1 MDADDA
7 RRAHAILTAALD
19 APHEE
24 RQAIVSRVCA
34 GDAKLEAMVKRLLAA
49 SDLSAGF
56 LETPAW
62 LPRVDG
68 GPVVP
73 DAVGNYLVVRVLG
86 TGGMATVYE
95 AVQENPHRRVA
106 VKVVSQAMT
115 HSDALLRFRFETQTL
130 AHLSHPGIAKIYEAG
145 TASLG
150 GLGPTPFFAM
160 ELVPD
165 ALGITEYA
173 RKHDLDL
180 RKRLSMF
187 VEVCDAV
194 THGHQNGIIH
204 RDLKPANILVGSD
217 GQTKVIDFGIARSIL
232 ADSPSLTRT
241 IDAAK
246 LIGTLNYMSPEQC
259 EARADIDIRVDVYSL
274 GVILYELI
282 SGHLPYDLSNLPIPA
297 AAQRIV
303 NDPPRR
309 PDLPK
314 AHPYGDLWAIVSKAL
329 EKQPSRRYASVAG
342 LAADVNRLLAFK
354 AIEARPPGLAHQFRL
369 FARRHRT
376 FVAAGLSLSAGIIIL
391 AAVSTGFALRLLRE
405 AHQRQA
411 AEQLVIQERDAAR
424 WQAYVA
430 QVSGALSAMKTDEFE
445 QMRARLAAVKYLR
458 RGWEWGFLSRLADR
472 SVSTVEAHAGMIFD
486 FVPGR
491 DRTRFLSAADHG
503 SVRLWDES
511 FREPLASFQSESG
524 ARMLAAAFTS
534 DGRSVICGDMLGVVR
549 LLDGDSLRELSV
561 LTQMSGAVRSVAGLT
576 DRRVAIADA
585 TGALVILDPD
595 TSRQAPTPDV
605 QPGGV
610 HGVSVSPDRKLLA
623 TFNDDGVLWL
633 RDAVSATPILRLTFD
648 GRVNMVRFSRDSTL
662 VAATGD
668 GGRVLVWNTSTGTLF
683 RELQATQG
691 INTVQSIAISDDG
704 SLLAA
709 GLVHRDIIVYSL
721 RDGRVI
727 GKLGGHTD
735 AVSGLVF
742 RSADRL
748 LSSASWDRTIRQWR
762 TDEIANPT
770 GVTTLAGHRG
780 WVRAIAVSPDG
791 STIASASDDGDL
803 RFWNPDLRRTFARL
817 TIGHGRLLA
826 LEYSPDGQLI
836 ALACQDG
843 TVQLRD
849 STSGLL
855 VRQWTS
861 PGRWGTALAFD
872 PTGSTLA
879 VGDEDGS
886 VRVWDVSTGTER
898 GFMLGHS
905 ARVNS
910 VRFSPDGSVIASA
923 SRDGE
928 VVVWNAAEGHLVHRL
943 TGHTTDVFAVLF
955 SPDGQRVFSG
965 SRDQS
970 VVVWDVRSGSRI
982 STLTGHGQHVTCL
995 ALNPDATRLA
1005 AGSWFGQIVL
1015 FDVETSDQIASFRG
1029 HDAAIRGIR
1038 FSPDGR
1044 WLISCSYDS
1053 TVRLFD
1059 SATRAHA
1066 DAATEQAV
1074 ISLAAAQRQIRPLLE
1089 TTPADPDTLIRRAF
1103 ADNADPSMNQWT
1115 RIAILSALAPAD
1127 EAP

>member
-1 MDADDA
+1 MDADGA

-19 APHEE
+19 APREE
-24 RQAIVSRVCA
+24 RQALVSKACA
-34 GDAKLEAMVKRLLAA
+34 GDAKLEAMVRRLLAA
-49 SDLSAGF
+49 SDLSTGF
-56 LETPAW
+56 LDSPAL
-62 LPRVDG
+62 LPHVG
-68 GPVVP
+68 GSPVVP

-95 AVQENPHRRVA
+95 AVQENPNRRVA
-106 VKVVSQAMT
+106 VKVMT
-115 HSDALLRFRFETQTL
+115 QSMTNTDALLRFRFETQTL
-130 AHLSHPGIAKIYEAG
+130 AHLSHPGIARIYEAG

-173 RKHDLDL
+173 RRHKLDL

-187 VEVCDAV
+187 VAVCDAV

-217 GQTKVIDFGIARSIL
+217 GVAKVIDFGIARSIL
-232 ADSPSLTRT
+232 AGSPSLTRT
-241 IDAAK
+241 VDAAR

-259 EARADIDIRVDVYSL
+259 DARADIDIRVDVYSL

-282 SGHLPYDLSNLPIPA
+282 SGHLPYDLSDLPIPA

-303 NDPPRR
+303 NDLPRR

-329 EKQPSRRYASVAG
+329 EKQPGRRYASVAG

-376 FVAAGLSLSAGIIIL
+376 FVAAGLVLSAGIVVL
-391 AAVSTGFALRLLRE
+391 AAVSTGFALRLLHE

-411 AEQLVIQERDAAR
+411 AENLVIQERDAAR

-430 QVSGALSAMKTDEFE
+430 QMSGALSAMKADEFQ
-445 QMRARLAAVKYLR
+445 QMRTRLAAVSHQP

-472 SVSTVEAHAGMIFD
+472 SVSTVEAHEGMIFD

-491 DRTRFLSAADHG
+491 DHTRFLSAADHG
-503 SVRLWDES
+503 SVRLWDEA

-534 DGRSVICGDMLGVVR
+534 DGRSVICGDNLGVVR
-549 LLDGDSLRELSV
+549 LLDGHSLRELTV
-561 LTQMSGAVRSVAGLT
+561 LTQMPGAVRSVAGLA

-585 TGALVILDPD
+585 SGTLAILDAD
-595 TSRQAPTPDV
+595 TSQRSPTAEA

-610 HGVSVSPDRKLLA
+610 HGVSVSPDGKLLA

-633 RDAVSATPILRLTFD
+633 RDAASATPILKLAFD
-648 GRVNMVRFSRDSTL
+648 GRINMVRFSRDSAL
-662 VAATGD
+662 VAATGE
-668 GGRVLVWNTSTGTLF
+668 GGRVLVWKTSTGTLF

-691 INTVQSIAISDDG
+691 INTVQSLAISDDG

-709 GLVHRDIIVYSL
+709 GLVHRGIIVYSL
-721 RDGRVI
+721 RDGGVI

-742 RSADRL
+742 RSADTL
-748 LSSASWDRTIRQWR
+748 LTSASWDRTIRQWR

-770 GVTTLAGHRG
+770 GVTTLVGHRG

-803 RFWNPDLRRTFARL
+803 RFWNPDLRRSFARI
-817 TIGHGRLLA
+817 TIGRGRLLA
-826 LEYSPDGQLI
+826 LDYSPDGRLI

-849 STSGLL
+849 SLSGLL

-861 PGRWGTALAFD
+861 PGRWGTALALD

-886 VRVWDVSTGTER
+886 VRVRDVSTGEER
-898 GFMLGHS
+898 SVMLGHS
-905 ARVNS
+905 SRVNS

-923 SRDGE
+923 SRDGD
-928 VVVWNAAEGHLVHRL
+928 VRVWDAAAGVQVHRL
-943 TGHTTDVFAVLF
+943 SGHAADVFAVLF

-970 VVVWDVRSGSRI
+970 VIVWDVRSGSRI
-982 STLTGHGQHVTCL
+982 STLTGHGQYVTCL
-995 ALNPDATRLA
+995 ALSPDATRLA
-1005 AGSWFGQIVL
+1005 AGSWFGEIVL

-1044 WLISCSYDS
+1044 WLMSCSYDS

-1059 SATRAHA
+1059 SASRAQA
-1066 DAATEQAV
+1066 DAATAQALG
-1074 ISLAAAQRQIRPLLE
+1074 SFGAAQRLVHSMLD
-1089 TTPADPDTLIRRAF
+1089 TTPADANTLFRRAL
-1103 ADNADPSMNQWT
+1103 DGSADPSQNQWI

-1127 EAP
+1127 EEP